1 MALGVALLTTA
12 LGLAACQPAKPN
24 VILYGDSLGS
34 QAAPFFQYFGSY
46 SGKATITTHT
56 YPTTAPCDWFSQ
68 MRSDAANVHPQ
79 AVVLEFAGNSLTS
92 CTPGPGAP
100 EQTILSSYAS
110 WMRQAI
116 AIFGS
121 STHVYLGTIP
131 ESPPVAHAS
140 TATADQ
146 SAPSNQPV
154 PSVAAPA
161 PSAID
166 ELNALY
172 ASLVQPGV
180 TLANAAPSVE
190 LANGAWTLTLPC
202 FSFEACNGP
211 PPGRNLVRNPVD
223 GFHLCPVAPTSP
235 PFSCPT
241 YASGALRYGIALLGP
256 AQHDF
261 AF

>member
-1 MALGVALLTTA
+1 
-12 LGLAACQPAKPN
+12 
-24 VILYGDSLGS
+24 
-34 QAAPFFQYFGSY
+34 
-46 SGKATITTHT
+46 
-56 YPTTAPCDWFSQ
+56 
-68 MRSDAANVHPQ
+68 MRSDAANLHPE

-100 EQTILSSYAS
+100 EQTILSDYAK

-116 AIFGS
+116 GIFGS
-121 STHVYLGTIP
+121 KTHIYIGTIP
-131 ESPPVAHAS
+131 ESPPVAQAS

-146 SAPSNQPV
+146 AALSNQPA

-161 PSAID
+161 PSAVD
-166 ELNALY
+166 QLNSLY
-172 ASLVQPGV
+172 ASQVRPGV

-190 LANGAWTLTLPC
+190 LSNGGWTLTLPC
-202 FSFEACNGP
+202 FFFEPCNGP
-211 PPGRNLVRNPVD
+211 PPGSNIVRNLVD

-241 YASGALRYGIALLGP
+241 YASGALRYRIALLAP
-256 AQHDF
+256 AQDDF